1 MAGCYVVTKNH
12 FLVKPTS
19 VQYNIL
25 ITSEVI
31 FSEILGVVSNTGVL
45 FSSDNLIEEFVL
57 RNVGRFF
64 LGDLFWLFWPFL
76 ESRAQFCKVL
86 STIPR
91 SASFGWLVYV
101 FNRSFQQ
108 TVFGEDC
115 VSSQWICI
123 WDYCITDS
131 KPQNLHF
138 GNFFNKFLTCHIF
151 HLCSKTT
158 TARNY
163 AKKCDNKEHKLQV
176 WICCRF
182 RIMVNLS

>member
-91 SASFGWLVYV
+91 SASFRWLVYV

-138 GNFFNKFLTCHIF
+138 GNFFNKFLTRHIF
-151 HLCSKTT
+151 HLCRKTT
-158 TARNY
+158 TAR
-163 AKKCDNKEHKLQV
+163 KL
-176 WICCRF
+176 C
-182 RIMVNLS
+182 